1 MKKVISTVLIAAAL
15 ILCTG
20 CGAGAQ
26 AGKTVSMYE
35 LRMAME
41 AADTDHP
48 EMLNASSAEK
58 KAEEN
63 FSYISDMDYK
73 KVDSYFVSYAK
84 EGTADEIAVIAVK
97 NPADVQ
103 EAKESLAAHQND
115 RHKLL
120 EQYKPEEVVRVDD
133 GLIFTK
139 GQYAVLII
147 SDHNND
153 IRKAFNDMI
162 DGK

>member
-1 MKKVISTVLIAAAL
+1 
-15 ILCTG
+15 
-20 CGAGAQ
+20 
-26 AGKTVSMYE
+26 MYD
-35 LRMAME
+35 LRQAME
-41 AADTDHP
+41 AADTDLP

-58 KAEEN
+58 KAKEN
-63 FSYISDMDYK
+63 FTDISDMDYK
-73 KVDSYFVSYAK
+73 KVDSYSVSYAK

-97 NPADVQ
+97 NPSDVQ
-103 EAKESLAAHQND
+103 EAKVSLAGHRND
-115 RHKLL
+115 RHTLY
-120 EQYKPEEVVRVDD
+120 ENYKPEEVVRVDD